1 MNKEDK
7 RGIFFGVVGVLTL
20 IVAIIGATLAYFSIN
35 AQSEKNALIVQAA
48 SVQIVYEDGNKIEI
62 IETKVDNFT
71 SEMLQLINKYKIE
84 DIELSGPKKYTK
96 GIGTKVQEEYIK
108 NYSNNNLNI
117 KYI

>member
-1 MNKEDK
+1 MAKK
-7 RGIFFGVVGVLTL
+7 
-20 IVAIIGATLAYFSIN
+20 IIGLLQPFDLKQNIY
-35 AQSEKNALIVQAA
+35 
-48 SVQIVYEDGNKIEI
+48 VYEDGNKIEI

-84 DIELSGPKKYTK
+84 DIELAGPKKYTK
-96 GIGTKVQEEYIK
+96 GIGTKVQEEYIR

>member
-1 MNKEDK
+1 MAKK
-7 RGIFFGVVGVLTL
+7 
-20 IVAIIGATLAYFSIN
+20 IIGLLQPFDLKQNIY
-35 AQSEKNALIVQAA
+35 
-48 SVQIVYEDGNKIEI
+48 VYEDGNKIEI

-96 GIGTKVQEEYIK
+96 GIGTKVQEEDIK

>member
-1 MNKEDK
+1 MAKK
-7 RGIFFGVVGVLTL
+7 K
-20 IVAIIGATLAYFSIN
+20 IGLLQPFDLKQNIY
-35 AQSEKNALIVQAA
+35 
-48 SVQIVYEDGNKIEI
+48 VYEDGNKIEI

-84 DIELSGPKKYTK
+84 DIELAGPKKYTK

-117 KYI
+117 KNI